1 MSHRRLQPTDPF
13 ADRVRDYD
21 RWYHTSRGAFI
32 DAVETELAFELCP
45 PVPGE
50 RTLDAGCGTGNF
62 ARKLVRRG
70 CRVTG
75 VDISAAMLAAAR
87 AHADREG
94 ISLRLIRGNL
104 CDLPLPGNT
113 YDSIYSMTAVEFVPD
128 LAAAHAELMRVLRPG
143 GRLLVGTVDGD
154 GPWGRA
160 YARRA
165 REKPDSIFR
174 FARFPTPGELRAPDP
189 ENVVASGECLYV
201 PPDAPEDAFAPDEER
216 RRRAAG
222 AEPGFF
228 CVLWRKPT
236 SGGGAP

>member
-1 MSHRRLQPTDPF
+1 MSQHQNTPADPF

-21 RWYHTSRGAFI
+21 RWYHTSRGALI
-32 DAVETELAFELCP
+32 DAVETQLAFRLSL

-62 ARKLVRRG
+62 ARKLARRG

-75 VDISAAMLAAAR
+75 VDISPAMLAAAR

-94 ISLRLIRGNL
+94 ISLRLIRGDI

-143 GRLLVGTVDGD
+143 GRLLVGTVNGE

-160 YARRA
+160 YVRRA
-165 REKPDSIFR
+165 REHPDSIFR
-174 FARFPTPGELRAPDP
+174 FARFPTPAQVLALDP
-189 ENVVASGECLYV
+189 ERVVASGECLYV
-201 PPDAPEDAFAPDEER
+201 PPDAPEATFTPDEER
-216 RRRAAG
+216 RRGAEG

-228 CVLWRKPT
+228 CVLWRKPAA
-236 SGGGAP
+236 GGNAP